1 MFVLRFRSFYYTIM
15 DYEYIPIKT
24 KDMKKEWTE
33 TDKETLISLWK
44 ENKQLKK
51 RVDELEKWL
60 EEMLAVANT
69 IL

>member
-1 MFVLRFRSFYYTIM
+1 MKIEL
-15 DYEYIPIKT
+15 IPIKT
-24 KDMKKEWTE
+24 NDMKKEWTE
-33 TDKETLISLWK
+33 TDKKTLISLWR
-44 ENKQLKK
+44 ENEQLKK

>member
-1 MFVLRFRSFYYTIM
+1 M